1 MTLRAYL
8 ILFHFI
14 LLFFIGVAFL
24 QTEVNTLHQ
33 QKYYDL
39 LYYDTR
45 FIAVVWIW
53 TLNIYELC
61 LYFCIGEI
69 FAF

>member
-8 ILFHFI
+8 ILFHLI

-45 FIAVVWIW
+45 FIAVV
-53 TLNIYELC
+53 
-61 LYFCIGEI
+61 
-69 FAF
+69 